1 MSFINNMNETMLKEI
16 PANELERFKNNVTSW
31 LDLDK
36 QIEEMNT
43 KMKELKKRKN
53 KEIEPQMTTFM
64 VKYNIKD
71 LNTNTG
77 KLKCNEMKTKKA
89 INKTNL
95 MENLSKVLQDQQQLQ
110 EAVELVFTNREVNTK
125 YKIVK
130 GKR

>member
-1 MSFINNMNETMLKEI
+1 MLKEI
-16 PANELERFKNNVTSW
+16 PPNELETFKMNVTRW

-36 QIEEMNT
+36 QIEELNS
-43 KMKELKKRKN
+43 KIKELKKRKN
-53 KEIEPQMTTFM
+53 KEVEPQMTTFM

-77 KLKCNEMKTKKA
+77 KLKCNEMKIKKA

-95 MENLSKVLQDQQQLQ
+95 MENLSKVLEDQTKLQ
-110 EAVELVFTNREVNTK
+110 EAVDLVFTNREVNTK